1 MKIKLSAEPKAATG
15 QVLKGKVTFQGEL
28 TDFFYITGS
37 TSTILTTTQKTI
49 AMINAFSVATGEFL
63 NHFCAKAHKKISQVN
78 RQIER
83 LEGLTA
89 LLEHKV
95 NSFPADL
102 NPPPAAPVA
111 TPQANTADPN
121 SAPAAAVEAE
131 NALIIAIVFL
141 VSIDDSPIRFIIWL
155 LLIMELSRV

>member
-1 MKIKLSAEPKAATG
+1 M
-15 QVLKGKVTFQGEL
+15 GESSID
-28 TDFFYITGS
+28 TK
-37 TSTILTTTQKTI
+37 KTI

-102 NPPPAAPVA
+102 NPPP
-111 TPQANTADPN
+111 
-121 SAPAAAVEAE
+121 PAAAPQVNPGDPTATTVAE
-131 NALIIAIVFL
+131 PEPPK
-141 VSIDDSPIRFIIWL
+141 SEIDECYLPYIRML
-155 LLIMELSRV
+155 KVRVPRQAVKLKMRADGFDPDILDQLKPPTDDE

>member
-1 MKIKLSAEPKAATG
+1 M
-15 QVLKGKVTFQGEL
+15 GESSID
-28 TDFFYITGS
+28 TK
-37 TSTILTTTQKTI
+37 KTI

-102 NPPPAAPVA
+102 NPPPAPPVA
-111 TPQANTADPN
+111 TPQANTADPT

-131 NALIIAIVFL
+131 PPKPE
-141 VSIDDSPIRFIIWL
+141 IDECYMTYIRML
-155 LLIMELSRV
+155 KVRVPRQAVKLKMRADGFDPDILDQIKPPTDDD

>member
-1 MKIKLSAEPKAATG
+1 M
-15 QVLKGKVTFQGEL
+15 GESSID
-28 TDFFYITGS
+28 TK
-37 TSTILTTTQKTI
+37 KTI

-102 NPPPAAPVA
+102 NPPQAAPAA
-111 TPQANTADPN
+111 TPQVNPSDPT
-121 SAPAAAVEAE
+121 SAPIAEPEPPKSEIDECYLPYIRMLKVRVPRQAVKLKMRADGFDPDILDQIKPPTDEE
-131 NALIIAIVFL
+131 
-141 VSIDDSPIRFIIWL
+141 
-155 LLIMELSRV
+155 